1 VAIVRRD
8 SGNEV
13 GASSICAMDTPKLI
27 EQGVRNYMQVVLTKC
42 YDHRVQFYSMTL
54 NIVVLIM
61 FLGITGMILWYCH
74 SRQLSPEDK
83 HKKRMKDQE
92 YVLTKIRQFQIHKD
106 QQKSQL
112 SQLIHRVAPAEIH
125 SIPSSSV
132 MEMSQNPA
140 DIMYR
145 RVLEE

>member
-1 VAIVRRD
+1 
-8 SGNEV
+8 
-13 GASSICAMDTPKLI
+13 
-27 EQGVRNYMQVVLTKC
+27 
-42 YDHRVQFYSMTL
+42 
-54 NIVVLIM
+54 
-61 FLGITGMILWYCH
+61 
-74 SRQLSPEDK
+74 
-83 HKKRMKDQE
+83 MKDQE

-112 SQLIHRVAPAEIH
+112 SQLIHRVAPAEIR